1 MTKDLTR
8 LLLTAVTAAIA
19 VAAALVALGVV

>member
-19 VAAALVALGVV
+19 VTAALVAVGVV

>member
-1 MTKDLTR
+1 MTKDITR

-19 VAAALVALGVV
+19 VAAALVAVGVM